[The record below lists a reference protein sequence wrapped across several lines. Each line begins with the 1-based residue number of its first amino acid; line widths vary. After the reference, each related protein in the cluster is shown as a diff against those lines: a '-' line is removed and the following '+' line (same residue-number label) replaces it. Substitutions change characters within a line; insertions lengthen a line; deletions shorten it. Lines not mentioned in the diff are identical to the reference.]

1 MSTIPSNVTSFNRD
15 PAFNAALMFP
25 SQIYLYF
32 SLKMLKD
39 FIRKSRTI
47 VRLLSYLFYVIL
59 LYCNFTVTAATANE
73 NNFLEEVKK
82 DASI

>member
-1 MSTIPSNVTSFNRD
+1 
-15 PAFNAALMFP
+15 
-25 SQIYLYF
+25 
-32 SLKMLKD
+32 MLKD

-47 VRLLSYLFYVIL
+47 VRLLNSYLFHVIL